1 MLENIDRN
9 KFNRINQK
17 LVNTYLKKKEKVE
30 KNLKKGKKDIMS
42 I

>member
-17 LVNTYLKKKEKVE
+17 LVNTYQKKKEKVE
-30 KNLKKGKKDIMS
+30 KNLKKGEKDIMS
-42 I
+42 L